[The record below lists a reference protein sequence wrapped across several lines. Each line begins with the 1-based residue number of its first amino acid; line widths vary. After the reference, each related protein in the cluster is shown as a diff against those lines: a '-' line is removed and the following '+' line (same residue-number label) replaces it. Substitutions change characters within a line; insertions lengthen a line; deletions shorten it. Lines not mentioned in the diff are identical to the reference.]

1 MEHLALTPVQEC
13 GEGLEG
19 RDAFSREGEVVC
31 RACRW
36 AGWAG
41 LGCEVWCHMVCGGLQ
56 GGEGE
61 GEDEGAGGQG
71 EARSN
76 GQSLEYRGFKI
87 IIRS

>member
-1 MEHLALTPVQEC
+1 MEQLALAPVQEC
-13 GEGLEG
+13 GAGLEG

-36 AGWAG
+36 AGVTW
-41 LGCEVWCHMVCGGLQ
+41 CEVWCHMVCGGLQ

-71 EARSN
+71 EAGSN